1 MTRLALILLLA
12 LASCASQDKRPDLA
26 AIYSNAAESIGP
38 NRNPVVVIPGI
49 LGSKLIRPATPTS
62 DSKIVW
68 GAFTYGAADPD
79 HPDDARL
86 VALPMREGAPL
97 SQLQDEVVPDG
108 VLESLEANVGLARIT
123 ALEPYKGIIRSLA
136 AGRYVDFDILQTL
149 KPSPAGSKRR
159 RAHDLDFSDLHYTC
173 FQFDYDWRRDVSEQ
187 AVRLDALVRAAS
199 AAATHARNSG
209 TPAKVDIV
217 AHSMGG
223 LVARY
228 YLRYGTQPLPDDGT
242 LPTLTWAGAELV
254 DQVIIVGTPNAGSVL
269 ALKQIVEGVRYAPI
283 VPTYQPALLCT
294 FPSIF
299 QLLPRARHA
308 RVVDDATGAPI
319 ADLYDVN
326 TWRRFHWGPFDPDQT
341 EYLSWL
347 IPDEPDP
354 AVRQRFAADQLRK
367 VLARAEQFHRAL
379 DAPAKPPTHLNIHLI
394 AGDADETPGVLAVHA
409 SGALRLRESLPGD
422 GTVTRESA
430 LMDERVG
437 SEWKPF
443 LRSPV
448 RWSSVRFLAEDH
460 LGLTE
465 SPLFTDDIL
474 YLLLER
480 QRE

>member
-1 MTRLALILLLA
+1 MPRLALLVLLVLSSCV
-12 LASCASQDKRPDLA
+12 ASEKRPDLA
-26 AIYSNAAESIGP
+26 AIYSKTAESIGP
-38 NRNPVVVIPGI
+38 LRNPVVVIPGI
-49 LGSKLIRPATPTS
+49 LGSKLIQPARNGTAE
-62 DSKIVW
+62 KIVW

-79 HPDDARL
+79 YPDDARL
-86 VALPMREGAPL
+86 VALPMREGVPL
-97 SQLQDEVVPDG
+97 SQLKDEVEPDG
-108 VLESLEANVGLARIT
+108 VLESLDANVGVARIT
-123 ALEPYKGIIRSLA
+123 AIEPYKAIIRSLA
-136 AGRYVDFDILQTL
+136 AGRYVDFDIMQTL
-149 KPSPAGSKRR
+149 SPAPAGAPRR
-159 RAHDLDFSDLHYTC
+159 RAHDLDFSGLHYTC

-187 AVRLDALVRAAS
+187 AARLDALVRSAS
-199 AAATHARNSG
+199 AAATRARNSS

-242 LPTLTWAGAELV
+242 LPPVTWAGAELV
-254 DQVIIVGTPNAGSVL
+254 DQVVIVGTPNAGSVL

-308 RVVDDATGAPI
+308 RVVDDATGSPI
-319 ADLYDVN
+319 TDLYDVN
-326 TWRRFHWGPFDPDQT
+326 TWRRLGWGPFDPEQD
-341 EYLSWL
+341 EFFSWL

-354 AVRQRFAADQLRK
+354 SARQRIAADQLRK

-379 DAPAKPPTHLNIHLI
+379 DMPATPPTHLGMHLI
-394 AGDADETPGVLAVHA
+394 AGDADETPGILSARA
-409 SGALRLRESLPGD
+409 DGTLRLLKSLPGD

-437 SEWKPF
+437 GEWKPF
-443 LRSPV
+443 LRSPIH
-448 RWSSVRFLAEDH
+448 WTSVRFLAEDH

-474 YLLLER
+474 YVLLER
-480 QRE
+480 QR